1 MDITQPDLAS
11 LFDQLGLPSD
21 PDAVEAFIKQHS
33 IAAEIHIA
41 EAPFWSQAQ
50 KHFLAEA
57 LGKVRTSRRTAL
69 ALIAATVQGIQL
81 RACRGL
87 LKLNNAEMV
96 LLSKPRRA
104 RLTAV
109 FAALQFLRRTRAIRC
124 KLCLASI
131 HFKHTQSKRTALAL
145 IAATVQGIQLRACR
159 GLLKLNNAEMVLL
172 SKPRR
177 ARLTAVFAALQFL
190 RRTRAIRCKLC
201 LASIHFKHTQSK
213 HGTYSHLP

>member
-1 MDITQPDLAS
+1 MATMEKNRLQIMPKELHQSINTLLKS
-11 LFDQLGLPSD
+11 LNQQIDKLTEKLDKLVAQVKEWRVKS
-21 PDAVEAFIKQHS
+21 
-33 IAAEIHIA
+33 EILTSVPGVGKVLSYTLLS
-41 EAPFWSQAQ
+41 EMP
-50 KHFLAEA
+50 E

-124 KLCLASI
+124 KL
-131 HFKHTQSKRTALAL
+131 R
-145 IAATVQGIQLRACR
+145 
-159 GLLKLNNAEMVLL
+159 
-172 SKPRR
+172 
-177 ARLTAVFAALQFL
+177 
-190 RRTRAIRCKLC
+190 

-213 HGTYSHLP
+213 HGTYSVGQCRREASRDSSL